1 MNLGCMLIEK
11 LTKYGEPRLY
21 INRETDLIMKKYLNL
36 TKSVDC
42 ENFVKVRWHMAE
54 MYTSWS
60 LCGPSMVNLCW
71 MVMEKLTVKIT
82 KICHCHHRKT
92 NTYVSPLVTFVAEEM
107 SLYLDTLSCSWA
119 NHSLLFLLS
128 MECLAQKKQIKI
140 IYSLVWPN
148 QDLNSWSTVLTMGM
162 LTITRLKIFAN
173 ASKWKPNNVQ
183 KTRNRWW
190 QKSHIFL
197 YILMSIKFDI
207 NLYKYF
213 KILTTLLF
221 IVKVASSLVNPT
233 TSWTFVDD
241 IRQIDCRAPC
251 AVGITAAIAPRYAS
265 LQLDGMDCAA
275 LYFTWKIWEYLART
289 LAENENIDYLF
300 IHVIFIK
307 IL

>member
-1 MNLGCMLIEK
+1 MVNLGCMLIDK

-21 INRETDLIMKKYLNL
+21 VNREIDLIMKKYLNL
-36 TKSVDC
+36 TKSVDS
-42 ENFVKVRWHMAE
+42 ENVVKVRWHMAE

-71 MVMEKLTVKIT
+71 MVMEKLTAKIT
-82 KICHCHHRKT
+82 KIFHCHHRKT
-92 NTYVSPLVTFVAEEM
+92 NVSPLVTFVAEEM
-107 SLYLDTLSCSWA
+107 SLYLDTLSCSSA

-128 MECLAQKKQIKI
+128 MECLAQKKQIQI

-148 QDLNSWSTVLTMGM
+148 RDLNSWSTALMTGM
-162 LTITRLKIFAN
+162 LTITLLKIFAN

-183 KTRNRWW
+183 KTRNQWW
-190 QKSHIFL
+190 QKFHIFL
-197 YILMSIKFDI
+197 YILISIKFDI
-207 NLYKYF
+207 NLDKYF
-213 KILTTLLF
+213 KILTSLLL

-233 TSWTFVDD
+233 TSWTLDD
-241 IRQIDCRAPC
+241 DKRQIDCRVLC
-251 AVGITAAIAPRYAS
+251 AEGITAAIAPRYAS

>member
-1 MNLGCMLIEK
+1 
-11 LTKYGEPRLY
+11 
-21 INRETDLIMKKYLNL
+21 
-36 TKSVDC
+36 
-42 ENFVKVRWHMAE
+42 
-54 MYTSWS
+54 
-60 LCGPSMVNLCW
+60 
-71 MVMEKLTVKIT
+71 
-82 KICHCHHRKT
+82 
-92 NTYVSPLVTFVAEEM
+92 M

-148 QDLNSWSTVLTMGM
+148 RDLNSWSTTLTTGM
-162 LTITRLKIFAN
+162 LTITLLKIFAN

-213 KILTTLLF
+213 KILTSLLF

-233 TSWTFVDD
+233 TSWSLDD
-241 IRQIDCRAPC
+241 IRQIDCRVPC
-251 AVGITAAIAPRYAS
+251 AVGIAAATAPRYAS